1 MGANGQDPLPPGDLG
16 QGNAAG
22 EALAPRGSA
31 RSRPLQY
38 LGLRLLLS
46 LLLIALLALGLQAAF
61 SMGPL
66 PPLLRELGWG
76 ALTVRSNAW
85 LPVLLL
91 TLLLPVAG
99 LLVVWCL
106 APLRRVLRALEG
118 AVLSYRDGD
127 FSTALAV
134 DGQGELHALL
144 SAHRELATTLRDQ
157 RQHLAQREL
166 LLDTVVQNTPVALL
180 LVDAQGRVAYANIAA
195 RQLLA
200 QGRRLAG
207 QAWETVLAPLPEA
220 LAEALRLGEDQLL
233 TLPEALDGAAEPE
246 SFHLSQRTLNLLGQ
260 AHRLVLLRR
269 ITREL
274 SRQEVAS
281 WKRVIRVISHELNNS
296 LAPISSLA
304 HSGAELARRGQTE
317 RLPQVFQSISE
328 RARHLHEFL
337 AGYASVAKLPL
348 PRLTPVAWADF
359 VAQLM
364 SQQPF
369 VLDGPLPAGTA
380 SFDRAQVEQAL
391 INLLKNAHEAG
402 LGPREAPR
410 GAEDPAA
417 VTVPALA
424 GERPLEVRL
433 SVQRLGA
440 EWCLAVSDRGPGM
453 NEAVLSQALLPFY
466 STKRSGTGLGLA
478 LAREIAEAHGGRIL
492 LANREGGGLRVSLLL
507 PVR

>member
-1 MGANGQDPLPPGDLG
+1 MSL
-16 QGNAAG
+16 
-22 EALAPRGSA
+22 S
-31 RSRPLQY
+31 
-38 LGLRLLLS
+38 LRLR
-46 LLLIALLALGLQAAF
+46 ALLALALAALT
-61 SMGPL
+61 GPA
-66 PPLLRELGWG
+66 WYG
-76 ALTVRSNAW
+76 ALTLWPLPLLQQDLTRLLGLPLALPSPAQALGLSAMLT
-85 LPVLLL
+85 LPVLLWL
-91 TLLLPVAG
+91 AHAWV
-99 LLVVWCL
+99 
-106 APLRRVLRALEG
+106 APLARLARALEG
-118 AVLSYRDGD
+118 TVLAYRDGD
-127 FSTALAV
+127 FS
-134 DGQGELHALL
+134 QSL
-144 SAHRELATTLRDQ
+144 SAGGPRELAGLMARHAELGLTLREQ

-180 LVDAQGRVAYANIAA
+180 LVDGQGQVAYANIAA

-207 QAWETVLAPLPEA
+207 QAWEAVLAPLPEA
-220 LAEALRLGEDQLL
+220 LAEALRQGEDQLL

-246 SFHLSQRTLNLLGQ
+246 SFHLSQRALNLLGQ

-317 RLPQVFQSISE
+317 RLPQVFQSIGE

-348 PRLTPVAWADF
+348 PRMAPVAWAEF

-364 SQQPF
+364 SQQAF
-369 VLDGPLPAGTA
+369 EVDGVLPAGEA

-402 LGPREAPR
+402 QGTRETPRSGEGPAT
-410 GAEDPAA
+410 DAA
-417 VTVPALA
+417 A
-424 GERPLEVRL
+424 GESPLEVRL
-433 SVQRLGA
+433 SVQRQGA
-440 EWCLAVSDRGPGM
+440 EWCVTVSDRGPGM
-453 NEAVLSQALLPFY
+453 SEAVLSQALLPFY